1 LGTGRD
7 YPKAATPAAAV
18 DRGASIPYLSATRFG
33 GAADVQGG
41 TEMGESRGNGRRVAQ
56 RVIALL
62 AIGDVAYRL
71 LAREPLRRALGIET
85 SHA

>member
-1 LGTGRD
+1 
-7 YPKAATPAAAV
+7 
-18 DRGASIPYLSATRFG
+18 
-33 GAADVQGG
+33 
-41 TEMGESRGNGRRVAQ
+41 MGESRGNGRRVAQ